1 MDENNSNNNKYG
13 IGGVVDM
20 IKADKSMWLMKS
32 PALVSRSLNNPS
44 SSSSSDEPTRPVAKV
59 ILSIDPLHSTDDSS
73 STQFTMELVGN
84 ECGNAPKR
92 YSMDMAKD
100 VIPMSVFSES
110 SQGKLSIEGKIL
122 NKFDLRLHQDS
133 MENYEKIC
141 RERTNKYM
149 TKSRQIQVI
158 DNDKG
163 LLMRPMPG
171 MIIPTSTFNVLLAN
185 FVLCYLKFRF
195 AACFSW
201 VTSFAESKKKPS
213 SKGSDTKRTR
223 RDRGEMEDIMFKL
236 FERQPNWTLRLLIQ
250 ETDQPEQFLKDILKD
265 LCVYNNKGTNQGS
278 YELKP
283 EYKRSTE

>member
-1 MDENNSNNNKYG
+1 MDEKSNKYG
-13 IGGVVDM
+13 IGGVVDTS
-20 IKADKSMWLMKS
+20 KADKSMWLMKC
-32 PALVSRSLNNPS
+32 PALVSRSLHNPPS
-44 SSSSSDEPTRPVAKV
+44 SSSPDEPTRPVAKV

-73 STQFTMELVGN
+73 STQFTMELIGN

-92 YSMDMAKD
+92 YSMDMSKD

-110 SQGKLSIEGKIL
+110 SQGKFSIEGKIL
-122 NKFDLRLHQDS
+122 NKFDMRLHQDS
-133 MENYEKIC
+133 MENYEKLC

-171 MIIPTSTFNVLLAN
+171 MLIPTTF
-185 FVLCYLKFRF
+185 
-195 AACFSW
+195 S
-201 VTSFAESKKKPS
+201 ESKKKPPT
-213 SKGSDTKRTR
+213 KGSDVKRTR

-236 FERQPNWTLRLLIQ
+236 FERQSNWTLRQLIQ

-283 EYKRSTE
+283 EYKKAADEPTSK